1 MSEEDDDSEPRQELW
16 DKGIIVLAALLT
28 LAALG
33 AVYFLSVV
41 PPGMT
46 PLPVRASAPS
56 NEVTVGIL
64 PSKPAGKP

>member
-1 MSEEDDDSEPRQELW
+1 MSEDDDDREPRQELW

-41 PPGMT
+41 PPAKLAPAAQAIT
-46 PLPVRASAPS
+46 PS

-64 PSKPAGKP
+64 PSKPAQKP

>member
-1 MSEEDDDSEPRQELW
+1 MSHDDDDIKQRPEIWE
-16 DKGIIVLAALLT
+16 KGVIVLAALVS

-33 AVYFLSVV
+33 AVYYLSNI
-41 PPGMT
+41 PMT
-46 PLPVRASAPS
+46 KPHPVQMGTPS

>member
-1 MSEEDDDSEPRQELW
+1 MSLDDDDIEQRPEIW

-33 AVYFLSVV
+33 AVYFLSAV
-41 PPGMT
+41 PPAKA
-46 PLPVRASAPS
+46 PSVPRAITPS

>member
-1 MSEEDDDSEPRQELW
+1 MSEEDDQEPRQELW

-41 PPGMT
+41 PPGKAR
-46 PLPVRASAPS
+46 PPAQLRPPS

>member
-1 MSEEDDDSEPRQELW
+1 MSRDDDDIKQRPEIWE
-16 DKGIIVLAALLT
+16 KGVIVLAALVM

-33 AVYFLSVV
+33 AVYFLSNI
-41 PPGMT
+41 PATKPH
-46 PLPVRASAPS
+46 PAQASAPS

>member
-1 MSEEDDDSEPRQELW
+1 MSEDDDDSEPRQELW

-41 PPGMT
+41 PPGKA
-46 PLPVRASAPS
+46 LPPVQASAPS

>member
-1 MSEEDDDSEPRQELW
+1 MSHDDDDIEQRPEIW
-16 DKGIIVLAALLT
+16 DKGVIVLAALLT

-33 AVYFLSVV
+33 ACYFLSVI
-41 PPGMT
+41 
-46 PLPVRASAPS
+46 PVNKPQPVQTSVPS

>member
-1 MSEEDDDSEPRQELW
+1 MSEDDDAEPRQELW

-41 PPGMT
+41 PPGKA
-46 PLPVRASAPS
+46 PLPVHASAPS

>member
-1 MSEEDDDSEPRQELW
+1 MGKDDDEIEPQQELW

-41 PPGMT
+41 PPGKT
-46 PLPVRASAPS
+46 PPPAQLSAPS